1 MQRIRSDEAK
11 THVGEHV
18 KLAGWMHNFRDMS
31 KFGFL
36 FLRDGA
42 GILQAVLD
50 KEAELERL
58 RGIQYESVLEVVGT
72 VVAEPRASAG
82 VELHDCQVNVLS
94 PVLEPLPFE
103 INKKEFKPGLD
114 VFLDYAPLGLRSPQ
128 KRALFRIQAEIMR
141 GYREYLNG
149 QGFVEIQTPK
159 IVGAATESG
168 ANVFKIDYF
177 GRPAY
182 LAQSPQFYKQTMV
195 GVFERVFEIGP
206 VFRAEKHNT
215 ARHTNE
221 YVSLDM
227 EMGFIQDHT
236 DVMNVLTGILRHV
249 FDRLNAS
256 SAQELELVRAK
267 VPRIGDT
274 IPAIRMPAAQQIILD
289 RFGEDCRG
297 EPDLAPQHEVWLCEY
312 AEKVLGSELLFVT
325 HYPVSKRPFYA
336 MPDDQDPTLT
346 KSFDLLF
353 RGCEITT
360 GGQRIHRYE
369 QLLRNAT
376 RWGIHPED
384 IDGYL
389 QAFKYG
395 MPPHGGFGMG
405 LERLLMQLT
414 GLTNL
419 REATLFPRDLERL
432 AP

>member
-11 THVGEHV
+11 AHVGEQIKV
-18 KLAGWMHNFRDMS
+18 AGWMHNFRDMS

-36 FLRDGA
+36 LLRDGA

-50 KEAELERL
+50 KEAELEKL
-58 RGIQYESVLEVVGT
+58 RGIQYESVLEVVGS
-72 VVAEPRASAG
+72 VVAEPRASTG
-82 VELHDCQVNVLS
+82 VELHDCEVSVLS

-103 INKKEFKPGLD
+103 INKKEFRPGLD
-114 VFLDYAPLGLRSPQ
+114 VFLDHAPLGLRHPQ

-141 GYREYLNG
+141 GYREYLDG

-168 ANVFKIDYF
+168 ANVFQIDYF

-236 DVMNVLTGILRHV
+236 DVMNVLTSILRHV
-249 FDRLNAS
+249 FDRLS
-256 SAQELELVRAK
+256 TSFAQELELVKAK
-267 VPRIGDT
+267 VPHIRDT
-274 IPAIRMPAAQQIILD
+274 IPAIRMPDAQQIILD
-289 RFGEDCRG
+289 RFGEDCRS
-297 EPDLAPQHEVWLCEY
+297 EPDLAPQHEAWLCEY
-312 AEKVLGSELLFVT
+312 AEKELGSELLFVT

-369 QLLRNAT
+369 QLLKNAIQ
-376 RWGIHPED
+376 WGIHPED

-389 QAFKYG
+389 QVFKYG

-419 REATLFPRDLERL
+419 RAATLFPRDLERL